1 MKLSN
6 QSFRIIKKDNKKG
19 IIKKGKDN
27 KKLGNCIRIMKPCF
41 EVVGRCETSER
52 VFTQAR

>member
-27 KKLGNCIRIMKPCF
+27 KKLGSCIRIMKPYF